1 MSLKH
6 FLLSTL
12 LGGLFLVFS
21 SCGND
26 ASKGEDP
33 FYSDQT
39 SPEVNDWLVVHQLEE
54 PDMLLPTHY
63 STVSADMLCTG
74 NIFQSLLQYDPQT
87 LQPVPLLAAD
97 RAVISEDGKQFVFT
111 IREEARWDNGTP
123 VTAQDFITTLKI
135 IRNPKVNSRL
145 SLYVDFIED
154 VIADDSNPKRFTVVT
169 ANAGINHEMNIG
181 DLPILPKYHYDSK
194 GLMDQFTL
202 QQLKTEASKLAAN
215 PDIEAF
221 AKDYLSEKF
230 RREKDF
236 VKGSGPYQLSEW
248 VSGQQ
253 IVLARKK
260 DWWGDKIKAENFQ
273 AWPEKLLFRIIN
285 DMNTAI
291 LELKAQRLDLAF
303 AIRPNMFRELEKN
316 AEVSKNFQLM
326 RSDMFVY
333 SFVGMNMKPGKKRK
347 PLFTDVKVRKAMQ
360 LLLNVD
366 KAIEE
371 FVFGYAR
378 RISGPVP
385 FLKKDEYNA
394 SLAPI
399 NFNANEARKLLKEAG
414 WEDSN
419 GNGTLDKMI
428 EGKRVEFEV
437 EFAYGQNVEVRKNIG
452 LMFAEDARKAGVKI
466 NVVGYE
472 NAVLREKMANH
483 DFDMMYHSLS
493 AGPGPT
499 DLKEQF
505 HTDSWLN
512 GGFNFMG
519 FGNPKTDQMLNDIAS
534 ETNPGQRADKV
545 KQFQEVIYNEAPCIF
560 LLSSQNLFAVSKRI
574 KGAQTTVIRPNFML
588 SRMWIPKN
596 LTKYSGA

>member
-1 MSLKH
+1 M
-6 FLLSTL
+6 FQ
-12 LGGLFLVFS
+12 
-21 SCGND
+21 SCGNKS
-26 ASKGEDP
+26 ANGEDP
-33 FYSDQT
+33 YYSEQT

-87 LQPVPLLAAD
+87 LQPIPLLAEA
-97 RAVISEDGKQFVFT
+97 RPSISPDGKQFTFT
-111 IREEARWDNGTP
+111 IRENALWDNGAP

-154 VIADDSNPKRFTVVT
+154 VVADNENPRRFTVFT
-169 ANAGINHEMNIG
+169 TNAGVNNEMNIG
-181 DLPILPKYHYDSK
+181 DLPVLPKYHYDSK
-194 GLMDQFTL
+194 GLMDKFNL
-202 QQLKTEASKLAAN
+202 PQLKADAASLSAD
-215 PDIEAF
+215 PDIETF
-221 AKDYLSEKF
+221 AKEYLSEKF
-230 RREKDF
+230 KREKDF
-236 VKGSGPYQLSEW
+236 IKGSGPYQLAEW
-248 VSGQQ
+248 KSGQQ
-253 IVLARKK
+253 IVLERKK
-260 DWWGDKIKAENFQ
+260 DWWGDKESGETFQ
-273 AWPEKLLFRIIN
+273 AWPEKLVFKVIN
-285 DMNTAI
+285 DMNTAV
-291 LELKAQRLDLAF
+291 LELKAQRLDLAY

-316 AEVSKNFQLM
+316 PEVTKHFQLM

-347 PLFTDVKVRKAMQ
+347 SLFTDVKVRKAMQ

-394 SLAPI
+394 ALQPV
-399 NFNANEARKLLKEAG
+399 NFNAEEARKLLKEAG

-428 EGKRVEFEV
+428 EGRRVEFEV

-472 NAVLREKMANH
+472 NAVLREKMVNH

-505 HTDSWLN
+505 HTESWLN

-519 FGNPKTDQMLNDIAS
+519 FGNSETDQLLEEIAS
-534 ETNPGQRADKV
+534 ETNLNLRAEKV
-545 KQFQEVIYNEAPCIF
+545 RKFQEVIYSEAPCIF

-574 KGAQTTVIRPNFML
+574 KGVQTTVIRPNFIL
-588 SRMWIPKN
+588 SRMWIPKD
-596 LTKYSGA
+596 LSKYSGN

>member
-1 MSLKH
+1 M
-6 FLLSTL
+6 
-12 LGGLFLVFS
+12 
-21 SCGND
+21 
-26 ASKGEDP
+26 
-33 FYSDQT
+33 
-39 SPEVNDWLVVHQLEE
+39 
-54 PDMLLPTHY
+54 
-63 STVSADMLCTG
+63 
-74 NIFQSLLQYDPQT
+74 
-87 LQPVPLLAAD
+87 
-97 RAVISEDGKQFVFT
+97 
-111 IREEARWDNGTP
+111 
-123 VTAQDFITTLKI
+123 
-135 IRNPKVNSRL
+135 
-145 SLYVDFIED
+145 
-154 VIADDSNPKRFTVVT
+154 
-169 ANAGINHEMNIG
+169 
-181 DLPILPKYHYDSK
+181 
-194 GLMDQFTL
+194 
-202 QQLKTEASKLAAN
+202 
-215 PDIEAF
+215 
-221 AKDYLSEKF
+221 
-230 RREKDF
+230 
-236 VKGSGPYQLSEW
+236 
-248 VSGQQ
+248 SGQQ